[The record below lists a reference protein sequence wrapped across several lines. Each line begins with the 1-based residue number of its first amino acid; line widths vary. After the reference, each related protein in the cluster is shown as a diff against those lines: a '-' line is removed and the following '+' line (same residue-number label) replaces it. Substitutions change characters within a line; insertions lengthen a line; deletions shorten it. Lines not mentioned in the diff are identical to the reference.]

1 MSTGVPQDQQDL
13 RWPYTEDGDDQPVA
27 APARQEHPSGPLP
40 VGRDRSA
47 SSRGWG
53 RGRGRDAAA
62 EPEPE
67 GDADYDWI
75 RYLGA
80 AGPAQETARRADA
93 RPSRRATPPSGG
105 GQSGPSPESWRTAPA
120 RGNDGRADPWRTAPA
135 RGDDGDP
142 WETTPPRRATGAG
155 PTDSAR
161 AVTPREVAPRDV
173 PRRDAPLRDEPRRAE
188 GRRIDPRAS
197 ATARRRPIPV
207 WSGRGRPRRPVP
219 RRRLGPS
226 LWPGPGCRHDL
237 TTQASLSCR
246 RARAQGVRRSLPVPA
261 SPDRSGRQTPAGRR
275 GWMRPPCATRGL
287 PGSSLTT
294 PAWPASDRRSS
305 QLGFGPRARQARRGP
320 PGQRLTLRKRTRRR
334 AGGPSARRQTPG
346 HLG

>member
-1 MSTGVPQDQQDL
+1 MTTGLPQDQQDL

-27 APARQEHPSGPLP
+27 APAPQEHPSGPLP

-93 RPSRRATPPSGG
+93 RLARRATPPSGS
-105 GQSGPSPESWRTAPA
+105 GQSGPRPESWGAPPA

-135 RGDDGDP
+135 HGDDGDP

-161 AVTPREVAPRDV
+161 AVTPREVAPRGA
-173 PRRDAPLRDEPRRAE
+173 PPRDAPLRDEPRRSE

-197 ATARRRPIPV
+197 ATAQETTDPALAGPWQAVPPGAAETARPESLARPGLPTR
-207 WSGRGRPRRPVP
+207 SDYSAQPELPTRTRPGRAPQPA
-219 RRRLGPS
+219 
-226 LWPGPGCRHDL
+226 GPG
-237 TTQASLSCR
+237 
-246 RARAQGVRRSLPVPA
+246 
-261 SPDRSGRQTPAGRR
+261 
-275 GWMRPPCATRGL
+275 M
-287 PGSSLTT
+287 PG
-294 PAWPASDRRSS
+294 
-305 QLGFGPRARQARRGP
+305 
-320 PGQRLTLRKRTRRR
+320 
-334 AGGPSARRQTPG
+334 
-346 HLG
+346 